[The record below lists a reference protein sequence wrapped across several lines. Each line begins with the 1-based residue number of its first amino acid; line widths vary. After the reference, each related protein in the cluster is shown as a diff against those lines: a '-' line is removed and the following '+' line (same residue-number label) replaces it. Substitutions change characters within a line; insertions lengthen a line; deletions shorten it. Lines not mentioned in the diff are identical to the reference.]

1 MNRVVAPPRLTLIV
15 PAWNAAATIEDAI
28 ESVLGQME
36 VPLECIVVDDSS
48 TDGTLGIVSALAA
61 VDPRVVVIPSPA
73 NAGPSAA
80 RNRALDVAR
89 GEWLA
94 FLDAD
99 DRLLP
104 GGLAAMLRAADA
116 NNALAVVGQRISTD
130 GERTWIPTLYD
141 KPDIRDPGRKS
152 IATHPGL
159 LYYAG
164 PAGKLFRRP
173 IAEGLRFE
181 GRVLGDQPWVLRALL
196 RAGDRI
202 VVVSD
207 VVYEWRRPHPDH
219 YVPTITAARERSAH
233 LAAEAVSAA
242 STAFASVTSEID
254 RLVEPTRREPLSA
267 AYFDRLILADLAHQL
282 RTALGRADPD
292 NDRLFRALGG
302 FLAATPPRI
311 LAASEPLVGR
321 ILRPPLDAWRLL
333 DRRARASYWVMV
345 RPWLATGTD
354 PRRIHQGRLVS
365 RVVTL
370 VARWNSPLTRFL
382 AGLAL
387 SLSSRARSTETTR
400 PPAG

>member
-28 ESVLGQME
+28 ESVLGQIAN
-36 VPLECIVVDDSS
+36 PLECIVVDEYLDRIE
-48 TDGTLGIVSALAA
+48 TLGIVSALAA

-80 RNRALDVAR
+80 RNRALDVAPAGSGSR
-89 GEWLA
+89 SSTPTTDCCLGS
-94 FLDAD
+94 
-99 DRLLP
+99 
-104 GGLAAMLRAADA
+104 LAAMLRAADA

-164 PAGKLFRRP
+164 PAGKLLRRP

-207 VVYEWRRPHPDH
+207 VVYEWRRGRPD
-219 YVPTITAARERSAH
+219 RCAH
-233 LAAEAVSAA
+233 
-242 STAFASVTSEID
+242 D
-254 RLVEPTRREPLSA
+254 HRGTR
-267 AYFDRLILADLAHQL
+267 
-282 RTALGRADPD
+282 TLGAP
-292 NDRLFRALGG
+292 GG
-302 FLAATPPRI
+302 
-311 LAASEPLVGR
+311 
-321 ILRPPLDAWRLL
+321 
-333 DRRARASYWVMV
+333 
-345 RPWLATGTD
+345 
-354 PRRIHQGRLVS
+354 
-365 RVVTL
+365 
-370 VARWNSPLTRFL
+370 
-382 AGLAL
+382 
-387 SLSSRARSTETTR
+387 
-400 PPAG
+400 